1 MADGKGFG
9 GKEASYMEDVRKI
22 TAVLGGDK
30 VFGRKVLSSG
40 ALHAM
45 VHEGLP
51 YRAFVSLLKEI
62 NVSSADLALL
72 LDSSPRTLARRKVEK
87 KLSAAES
94 DRVTRIARI
103 LVQASEVF
111 EDEDKARNW
120 LRKPNRELGG
130 RTPLQNL
137 GTDVG
142 TKAVEQILGR
152 LEFGVLG

>member
-1 MADGKGFG
+1 
-9 GKEASYMEDVRKI
+9 MEDVQKI
-22 TAVLGGDK
+22 TAILGGGK

-40 ALHAM
+40 ALDAM

-51 YRAFVSLLKEI
+51 YRAFVSLLKEVD
-62 NVSSADLALL
+62 VSSAGLALL
-72 LDSSPRTLARRKVEK
+72 LATSPRTLVRRKVEK
-87 KLSAAES
+87 KLSVAES

-103 LVQASEVF
+103 LVRASEVF
-111 EDEDKARNW
+111 EDGDKARNW
-120 LRKPNRELGG
+120 LRKPNRALGG

-137 GTDVG
+137 GTDIG